1 MIDLGPGDVAL
12 LDAALERRAGH
23 RLGVSLP
30 PPGQQQRQCDVLL
43 HAEICQQHRLLEHQA
58 DVHPTP
64 TGELLLLERAD
75 RHSIHVHRATAGAH
89 EASQAVQQRGLASA
103 ARSHHRHTAAEWPP
117 DQVQDPQAAERYLT
131 EVARRVMAAFYA
143 PRTAAIRLLVQS
155 EAPRHPAA
163 LRLWREHAATPVWS
177 PLVGNLARLAH
188 AGALDLPD
196 PVRAAGQFVTLVT
209 GTTWQM
215 TEFGTFATTDITQAN
230 PVELEQG
237 LIANIRLFV
246 RGHAPATTTVQ

>member
-1 MIDLGPGDVAL
+1 MPSPDAAVSTSERGGLTTKRAAITTAALDLFVRQGFAATSLDDVA
-12 LDAALERRAGH
+12 
-23 RLGVSLP
+23 
-30 PPGQQQRQCDVLL
+30 
-43 HAEICQQHRLLEHQA
+43 
-58 DVHPTP
+58 
-64 TGELLLLERAD
+64 
-75 RHSIHVHRATAGAH
+75 
-89 EASQAVQQRGLASA
+89 
-103 ARSHHRHTAAEWPP
+103 TAAAVSRQTVYNHFGDKERLFLAVLSDELTATLHTLRTAADWPP
-117 DQVQDPQAAERYLT
+117 DQVQNPQAAERYLT

-143 PRTAAIRLLVQS
+143 PRTAAVRLLVQS

-163 LRLWREHAATPVWS
+163 LRLWREHATTPVWS

-230 PVELEQG
+230 PVELEQA
-237 LIANIRLFV
+237 LLANIRLFV